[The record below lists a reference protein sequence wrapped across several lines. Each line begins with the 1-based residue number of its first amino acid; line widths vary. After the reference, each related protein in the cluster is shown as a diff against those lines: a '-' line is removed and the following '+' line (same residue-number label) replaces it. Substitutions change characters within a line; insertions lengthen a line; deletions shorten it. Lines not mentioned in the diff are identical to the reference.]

1 MDHST
6 DSWTAAG
13 TGSGTNIGPVVPK
26 GDVEMRAPEGPTSRG
41 QDLPGGMHPWIAT
54 GTAYG
59 PQGTASRLVG
69 REREMRVLDD
79 FLAGPNPRGPILV
92 LRGDPGMGKTMLLH
106 AVSARVE
113 TAGTRVLRASGA
125 EFEME
130 LAFSGLHQLLR
141 PLLRHLD
148 CLEPVERSVLAQVLG
163 QAEAARPS
171 RLAISTATLALLD
184 TAAVDSALLLV
195 VDDIHWMDPS
205 SAEILGF
212 VARRLGQGRIRVL
225 AATRSGDESP
235 FDQARFPECT
245 LEPLE
250 GDSARRLLEDRYPRL
265 APTVRQCLLT
275 DAAGNPLAL
284 LELASSL
291 SDRQL
296 TGLDELPAS
305 LPVSH
310 RLRMLFAGRVSTLPP
325 SGPHLLLLAALE
337 GSGDLAIVEAAAGD
351 TWDPAGLA
359 AAEAADLIR
368 MGDNSLSFRHPLIRS
383 AIVQMSS
390 PSARRDA
397 HRALAAC
404 LIRDPERQ
412 AWHLAGGAAEPDE
425 AVAQALKEAARRA
438 TGRGGAT
445 VAITALVR
453 AAELSPEP
461 ADRARRLTEAAY
473 TANHTAQFDRAA
485 SLLDKAQRACGNPRD
500 FARAAGAATAYLQLH
515 HEGDIDAAHRL
526 LLWLLQDDDAT
537 AGDGTESDRATN
549 EALYTMFFACFSGG
563 REDLWDAFD
572 EVLLRH
578 ADEASAD
585 LVLCWDAFTADQAD
599 SVRARLREQLATLPE
614 DGDFWRL
621 PRLGLAAVQIDAL
634 DECRTR
640 LRRTVE
646 RERDGGAVAPQ
657 LACLILLSIE
667 ARLAGRWDESQDLVG
682 QGVELAEAG
691 GYPLYSCILRC
702 QSMLVAAN
710 RGQASTTQQLA
721 WEIAAWAGPR
731 RVGLATAAVLQAR
744 TVLALGEGSY
754 EEAYAHASRVTP
766 PGVLTPRIHYTAGMV
781 MDLVE
786 AAVRTGRIAEARAH
800 VAAAQKAQIAGI
812 SSRLELLMSGAAA
825 LAADDDE
832 TGSIFADALAKPG
845 VSRWPFERARVELY
859 YGCWLRR
866 SRDLIGSRVHL
877 RSALETFASLGA
889 VSWAARAERELR
901 ATGVSVTR
909 PPDGRAV
916 LTPQEWQIATL
927 AASGMTNKQ
936 IGERLYLSPRTVS
949 SHLYRLFPK
958 LGIASRSALRRAL
971 EGVTDPGQ
979 EADQ

>member
-1 MDHST
+1 MDRST
-6 DSWTAAG
+6 NSWIAAG
-13 TGSGTNIGPVVPK
+13 AGSGPNIGRVVPE
-26 GDVEMRAPEGPTSRG
+26 GDVEVRAPGGPTSRE
-41 QDLPGGMHPWIAT
+41 QNLPGGKDPWIVADA
-54 GTAYG
+54 AYG
-59 PQGTASRLVG
+59 PQGPTSPLVG
-69 REREMRVLDD
+69 RERELRVLDA
-79 FLAGPNPRGPILV
+79 FLTGPNPRGPILV
-92 LRGDPGMGKTMLLH
+92 LRGDPGMGKTMLLR
-106 AVSARVE
+106 AAAARAE
-113 TAGTRVLRASGA
+113 AAGTRALRASGV
-125 EFEME
+125 EFERE
-130 LAFSGLHQLLR
+130 FAFSGLHQLLR
-141 PLLRHLD
+141 PLQRHLG
-148 CLEPVERSVLAQVLG
+148 CLEPVERNVLAQVLG
-163 QAEAARPS
+163 LAEAARPS
-171 RLAISTATLALLD
+171 RLAISSATLALLD
-184 TAAVDSALLLV
+184 AAAVHSALLLV
-195 VDDIHWMDPS
+195 VDDIHWMDRS

-212 VARRLGQGRIRVL
+212 VARRLDQRRILVL
-225 AATRSGDESP
+225 AATRSGHESP
-235 FDQARFPECT
+235 FDQARFPECA
-245 LEPLE
+245 LEPLD
-250 GDSARRLLEDRYPRL
+250 GDSARRLLEDRYPHL
-265 APTVRQCLLT
+265 APSVQQSLLT

-310 RLRMLFAGRVSTLPP
+310 RLRMLFAGRVSTLP
-325 SGPHLLLLAALE
+325 SAAAHVLLLAALE
-337 GSGDLAIVEAAAGD
+337 GSGDLVIVEAAAGD
-351 TWDPAGLA
+351 SWDQAGLA

-368 MGDNSLSFRHPLIRS
+368 VGDNNLSFRHPLIRS

-397 HRALAAC
+397 HRALAGC
-404 LIRDPERQ
+404 LVRDPERQ
-412 AWHLAGGAAEPDE
+412 AWHLAGGSVEPDE
-425 AVAQALKEAARRA
+425 AVAQALEEAARRA
-438 TGRGGAT
+438 AGRGGAT

-453 AAELSPEP
+453 AAELSPDP

-500 FARAAGAATAYLQLH
+500 FARAAGTATAYLQLH

-526 LLWLLQDDDAT
+526 LLWLLQDDDAIPS
-537 AGDGTESDRATN
+537 DGVKSDRATN
-549 EALYTMFFACFSGG
+549 EALYTMLFACFSGG
-563 REDLWDAFD
+563 REVLWDAYD

-578 ADEASAD
+578 ADEASDD
-585 LVLCWDAFTADQAD
+585 LAFYGDAFAAAQAD

-634 DECRTR
+634 DECRPR

-667 ARLAGRWDESQDLVG
+667 ARLAGRWDESQALAG
-682 QGVELAEAG
+682 QGAEIAEASR
-691 GYPLYSCILRC
+691 YPLYSCILRC

-710 RGQASTTQQLA
+710 RGQTRTTQQLA
-721 WEIAAWAGPR
+721 WELTAWAGPR
-731 RVGLATAAVLQAR
+731 RVGLAMAAVLQAR
-744 TVLALGEGSY
+744 TILALGEDSY
-754 EEAYAHASRVTP
+754 EEAYTHASRVTP
-766 PGVLTPRIHYTAGMV
+766 PGVLSPRIHYTAGMV

-786 AAVRTGRIAEARAH
+786 AAVRTGRMAEARAH
-800 VAAAQKAQIAGI
+800 VAAAQQAQIAGI
-812 SSRLELLMSGAAA
+812 SSRLDLLTSGAAA
-825 LAADDDE
+825 LAADDEE

-845 VSRWPFERARVELY
+845 ASRWPFERARVELY

-866 SRDLIGSRVHL
+866 SRDLTGSRAHL
-877 RSALETFASLGA
+877 RSALKTFTSLGA

-901 ATGVSVTR
+901 ATGVSLTR
-909 PPDGRAV
+909 SPDGRAV

-936 IGERLYLSPRTVS
+936 IGERLSLSPRTVG

-958 LGIASRSALRRAL
+958 LGIASRSAVRRAL

-979 EADQ
+979 EADR